1 MPLKLYQFKLDL
13 TRGEKKQEYWQPRV
27 ILLFSAF
34 CILAMDSPSMSPVK
48 KRACLVESIYQHS
61 RRNTI
66 APSDQ
71 FHGIQISTELMRWLL
86 TTIRH
91 CSKLLVTVS
100 HYVFPPFVQFVPF
113 AIRDYF
119 LFCYLAFPGTLIN
132 MVLFEGLVE
141 GFVL

>member
-1 MPLKLYQFKLDL
+1 MPLKLYQFTLDL
-13 TRGEKKQEYWQPRV
+13 TWGEKKQEYWQPRV

-34 CILAMDSPSMSPVK
+34 CMLAMDSPSMSPVK

-71 FHGIQISTELMRWLL
+71 FQGIQISAELMRWLL
-86 TTIRH
+86 TTIHH
-91 CSKLLVTVS
+91 CSKLLATVCR
-100 HYVFPPFVQFVPF
+100 YVFPPFVQFVPF
-113 AIRDYF
+113 AIRHYF